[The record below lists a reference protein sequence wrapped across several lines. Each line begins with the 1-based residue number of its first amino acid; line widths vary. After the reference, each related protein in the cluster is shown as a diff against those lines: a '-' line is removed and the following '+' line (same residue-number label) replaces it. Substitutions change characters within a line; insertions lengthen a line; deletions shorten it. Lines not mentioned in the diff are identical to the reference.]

1 MASGIDDGPLELE
14 ATGKPVAS
22 STDDRP
28 HMPEPPPVRLLA
40 VADVHRPTAAGQEP
54 ALDVFYTKLLP
65 FEREPAEFP
74 TYRAERH
81 ALVFDV
87 LEPPIERE
95 SYQPVALQVFDLPA
109 TEEKLIDAE
118 IEYEK
123 VEHLTPGNDGLLLKD
138 PAGGWVLVTEWR
150 EVR

>member
-1 MASGIDDGPLELE
+1 MASSADDGPLEVE
-14 ATGKPVAS
+14 ASGKPVAA

-40 VADVHRPTAAGQEP
+40 VDDVHRPTVAGQERE
-54 ALDVFYTKLLP
+54 LDAFYTGFLPLL
-65 FEREPAEFP
+65 RESAPFP
-74 TYRAERH
+74 TYRAEKH

-95 SYQPVALQVFDLPA
+95 SYQPVALEVFDLPA
-109 TEEKLIDAE
+109 TEERLIDAE

-123 VEHLTPGNDGLLLKD
+123 VQHLTPGNDGLLLKD
-138 PAGGWVLVTEWR
+138 PAGGWVMITEYR
-150 EVR
+150 EVG